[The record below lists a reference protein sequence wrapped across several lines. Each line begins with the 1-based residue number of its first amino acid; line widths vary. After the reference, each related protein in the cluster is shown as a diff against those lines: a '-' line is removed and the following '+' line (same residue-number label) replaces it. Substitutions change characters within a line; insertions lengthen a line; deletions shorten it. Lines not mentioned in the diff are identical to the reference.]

1 MRPGCRALVIG
12 DGTIAL
18 LAVYLLGLWSPAQI
32 VLLGRREGQAELA
45 AAAGAA
51 RFVTDPAAAGTGYR
65 PGGRGRRG
73 APTRC

>member
-1 MRPGCRALVIG
+1 MRPGSRVLVIG

-51 RFVTDPAAAGTGYR
+51 AFVDR
-65 PGGRGRRG
+65 
-73 APTRC
+73 